1 MQKLLIIERDTKE
14 ELRKAIE
21 KNVLQEKNIRLVSFT
36 VLEQDRPTGSWLG
49 DGPKYFEAWC
59 VISVPDKTDEFYKD
73 VTGMSESEEDRLT
86 RMTGIGTD
94 F

>member
-21 KNVLQEKNIRLVSFT
+21 KNVLQQKNMRLVSFS
-36 VLEQDRPTGSWLG
+36 VLEQHRFDELQN
-49 DGPKYFEAWC
+49 KEYYYEAWC

-73 VTGMSESEEDRLT
+73 VTGMSE
-86 RMTGIGTD
+86 
-94 F
+94 

>member
-21 KNVLQEKNIRLVSFT
+21 KNVLQQKNMRLVSFS
-36 VLEQDRPTGSWLG
+36 VLECKRVKNDFLTDIITP
-49 DGPKYFEAWC
+49 YYEAWC

-73 VTGMSESEEDRLT
+73 VTGMSE
-86 RMTGIGTD
+86 
-94 F
+94 